1 MKVIKFEDS
10 WHASSDAFP
19 GCSGQAH
26 MRSDA
31 IEELMLAIEEQF
43 SSGMRQTRTR
53 LVRNVSITRTWAD
66 DAQYVEPRLGT
77 SGTPVCALPA
87 TCVECFP
94 AIIEAWKRQVA
105 DEFNEALPGGGRA
118 EGESIISF
126 DRVEL
131 KGGVFS
137 LAAEFKATLDF
148 WYSDL
153 GQSFTSDCD
162 LIQHIFYNEGGV
174 AGSFKLLSST
184 EEQTALEEGGEE

>member
-1 MKVIKFEDS
+1 MKVIKFEGS

-43 SSGMRQTRTR
+43 SSGMKQTRTR
-53 LVRNVSITRTWAD
+53 LVRNVNITRTWAD
-66 DAQYVEPRLGT
+66 DAKYVEPRLGT
-77 SGTPVCALPA
+77 FGIPDKGL
-87 TCVECFP
+87 P
-94 AIIEAWKRQVA
+94 AIIETWKRQVA

-118 EGESIISF
+118 EGDSVISF
-126 DRVEL
+126 DCVEL